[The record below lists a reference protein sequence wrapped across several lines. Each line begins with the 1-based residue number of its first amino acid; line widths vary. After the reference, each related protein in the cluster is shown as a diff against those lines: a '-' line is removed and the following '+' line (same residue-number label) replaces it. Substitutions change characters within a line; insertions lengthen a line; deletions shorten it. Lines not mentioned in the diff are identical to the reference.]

1 MSLVPSHVSPIT
13 SCTPPDPPLGWGPCS
28 NFTKWRGVPRAQRV
42 GAGSPPCP
50 GCAPPQRRGSR
61 EGNKGSGHSWAPAAA
76 AMATPPPATGHGPL
90 GSPSP
95 LPPPPTL
102 ASPPSPSPHPPPTL
116 PPSICPPTARSP
128 SVPCPAAP
136 HPGQE
141 EEEGGCPS
149 VRQSLCSPPP
159 PCPMA
164 LLGESGWAPQS
175 GCCPHPAVAEQDGR
189 PVQVPSPSRGG
200 QAGRTPHSQHRPH
213 PTGSILWWPSGMG
226 AP

>member
-102 ASPPSPSPHPPPTL
+102 ASPPSPSPHPPPL
-116 PPSICPPTARSP
+116 SLHP
-128 SVPCPAAP
+128 SVRPPPALHLSHVPLPLILARRRRKMGAPVSGRAFAP
-136 HPGQE
+136 HPLPAPWH
-141 EEEGGCPS
+141 C
-149 VRQSLCSPPP
+149 
-159 PCPMA
+159 
-164 LLGESGWAPQS
+164 WAS
-175 GCCPHPAVAEQDGR
+175 QDGR
-189 PVQVPSPSRGG
+189 PRAGAVPIPR
-200 QAGRTPHSQHRPH
+200 
-213 PTGSILWWPSGMG
+213 
-226 AP
+226 

>member
-102 ASPPSPSPHPPPTL
+102 ASPPSPSPHPPPHSPSIHL
-116 PPSICPPTARSP
+116 SAHRPLSICPMSR
-128 SVPCPAAP
+128 
-136 HPGQE
+136 
-141 EEEGGCPS
+141 CPS
-149 VRQSLCSPPP
+149 SWPGGGGRWVPQCQAEPLLPTPSLPHGTAGRVR
-159 PCPMA
+159 M
-164 LLGESGWAPQS
+164 GAPER
-175 GCCPHPAVAEQDGR
+175 VL
-189 PVQVPSPSRGG
+189 SPSRG
-200 QAGRTPHSQHRPH
+200 S
-213 PTGSILWWPSGMG
+213 
-226 AP
+226 